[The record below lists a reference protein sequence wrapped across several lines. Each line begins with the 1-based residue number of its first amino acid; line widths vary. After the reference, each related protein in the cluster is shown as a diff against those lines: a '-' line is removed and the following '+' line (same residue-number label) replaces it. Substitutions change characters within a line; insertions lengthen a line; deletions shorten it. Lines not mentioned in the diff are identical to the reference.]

1 VYAIPEPAPIAGAT
15 HRRKAS
21 AQGIGARHR
30 RKASEKGIGPGHRRM
45 TSPQIAVVYV
55 KKNVASG
62 HRNAPEYW
70 YGKST

>member
-1 VYAIPEPAPIAGAT
+1 MPAPLIGAS
-15 HRRKAS
+15 RRRRSS
-21 AQGIGARHR
+21 AQGIRARHP
-30 RKASEKGIGPGHRRM
+30 RKASEKGIGPSHRRM